1 MTKTS
6 MELQSLV
13 FSGGSIIIDAK
24 DYQVSSLQSIA
35 FTAKSHGAQVII
47 KHASILSISQ
57 CKSIAFSG
65 GGHGVVVFDF
75 TD

>member
-24 DYQVSSLQSIA
+24 DYQDLSRNFSSSTNNHYSRKDI
-35 FTAKSHGAQVII
+35 
-47 KHASILSISQ
+47 
-57 CKSIAFSG
+57 
-65 GGHGVVVFDF
+65 
-75 TD
+75 